1 MLITSGSQRVRW
13 FFFPF
18 KTGGLPFNSQDLIV
32 NSPLQLLLISLLIS
46 QENLVLDQDNN
57 FYLIHL
63 SILITC
69 LLNNEWIIQGEFTC
83 YALLGVKGLNDL
95 KQMPVDGSFNNINPL
110 HPNFSMHILLTV
122 LYNSYGTDK
131 ENLFNNQ
138 ELHKLVIIL
147 FILMAWTCNSEV
159 IL

>member
-18 KTGGLPFNSQDLIV
+18 KTGG
-32 NSPLQLLLISLLIS
+32 
-46 QENLVLDQDNN
+46 
-57 FYLIHL
+57 Y
-63 SILITC
+63 C
-69 LLNNEWIIQGEFTC
+69 L
-83 YALLGVKGLNDL
+83 LNDL

-138 ELHKLVIIL
+138 ELLKLVIIL